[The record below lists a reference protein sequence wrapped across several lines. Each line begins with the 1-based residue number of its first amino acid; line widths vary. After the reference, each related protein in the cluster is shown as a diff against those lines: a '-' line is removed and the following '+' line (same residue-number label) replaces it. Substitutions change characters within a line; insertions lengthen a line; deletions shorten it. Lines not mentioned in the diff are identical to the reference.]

1 MMRRLIVL
9 VLAAALASMSAATVA
24 AQEPEADPE
33 TSAER
38 VEAPE
43 AGIAMTFPGEWS
55 VVVQMVRHEA
65 ELPAELSESAPVDFW
80 IVMEAG
86 APDGSGCELVMYG
99 EHPLDFEAHLEWIR
113 RNYDADESTSSVSST
128 SIGLPVGDAVR
139 LDIATEDEAFVT
151 IHLFESQGA
160 RYQLRCGA
168 SDRQEDDWLS
178 VAETL
183 EAIALEPLDLP
194 APEEAPL
201 GRGLDVALDFSTVVS
216 VVGPDAPDFPVASLM
231 NAECAFALW
240 VPAEDGS
247 AREWL
252 ACTLSDAPL
261 EPAEQ
266 QGVPPAELLTESGG
280 ECLWRSDYWYQM
292 DRSQV
297 VASAYEL
304 TVTPDGQVFGWSDY
318 PAEPLDC
325 PGT

>member
-9 VLAAALASMSAATVA
+9 VLAVALASMSAATVA

-99 EHPLDFEAHLEWIR
+99 EWIR

-168 SDRQEDDWLS
+168 SDRRDDDWLS
-178 VAETL
+178 IAETL
-183 EAIALEPLDLP
+183 EAIALEPLDLTE
-194 APEEAPL
+194 PEEASL
-201 GRGLDVALDFSTVVS
+201 GRGLDVVLDFSTVVS
-216 VVGPDAPDFPVASLM
+216 VVEPDAPEFPAASLM
-231 NAECAFALW
+231 NADCAFALW
-240 VPAEDGS
+240 IPAEDGS

-266 QGVPPAELLTESGG
+266 QGEPPVEMLTESGG

-292 DRSQV
+292 ARSQV

-304 TVTPDGQVFGWSDY
+304 TVTPSGQVFGWSDY

-325 PGT
+325 PGI